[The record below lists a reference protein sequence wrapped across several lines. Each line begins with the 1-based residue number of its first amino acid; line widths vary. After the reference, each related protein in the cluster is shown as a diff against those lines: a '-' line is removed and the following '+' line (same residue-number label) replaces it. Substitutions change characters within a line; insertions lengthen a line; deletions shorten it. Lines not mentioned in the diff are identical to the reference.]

1 MNSLFLIWSFSCWAE
16 PLTDRMSNGL
26 TGQHNVHVETLNAM
40 PSLMDMK
47 CRIDGMIDCMSNI
60 DLLSKCSN
68 WVTPFVIIVFNLV
81 FSIKRGLSWLL
92 EIISDLAS
100 FPPPQHDAE
109 HLAHHFTLCGLLL
122 LLKGSSDA
130 PYYKGCRCHD
140 NCRRWMSELNGYCE
154 PSSCLFRAA
163 SKEKVLIF

>member
-92 EIISDLAS
+92 EIISVLAS
-100 FPPPQHDAE
+100 FPPLSTTQNTLLTISPCVGCCCFWKAPLMLLIIKDADAMTTVDGE
-109 HLAHHFTLCGLLL
+109 CLNWMAIVNHHHVFFEQ
-122 LLKGSSDA
+122 
-130 PYYKGCRCHD
+130 PP
-140 NCRRWMSELNGYCE
+140 RRK
-154 PSSCLFRAA
+154 F
-163 SKEKVLIF
+163 